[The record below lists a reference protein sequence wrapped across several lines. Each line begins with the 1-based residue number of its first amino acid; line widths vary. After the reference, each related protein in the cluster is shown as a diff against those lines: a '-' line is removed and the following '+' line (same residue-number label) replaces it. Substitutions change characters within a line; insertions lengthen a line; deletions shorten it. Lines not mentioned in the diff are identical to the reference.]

1 LIAPALLAAQEPPK
15 QEPAAPAPAKETP
28 TEQTE
33 TVEAPGEREGA
44 AKPDL
49 AAVVRGIVERTN
61 AFRKEQRREPVQTDE
76 KLAEAASDFAR
87 YMAKTD
93 RYGHKADDR
102 TPADRVAAAG
112 YDPCVVEENIAY
124 RFRETG
130 FTTDD
135 LAEGFVVG
143 WEQSPPHRRN
153 MLDRSVTVTG
163 AGVAQS
169 EKTGVYYAVQLFG
182 RPKSA
187 AIGFEVTNQSELT
200 VAYRVG
206 DRTFQLPPRVTRTHE
221 ECRPATVRF
230 LPDDP
235 GLRASHPSGTVARF
249 TPKGGERMTVV
260 PADKGYRVEIAR
272 REPPAENAA
281 QGSEP
286 IPQPRSK

>member
-1 LIAPALLAAQEPPK
+1 MPKLAGPFFIAALAATASLVAQEPPK

-28 TEQTE
+28 TEETE
-33 TVEAPGEREGA
+33 MVEAPGEREGA

-61 AFRKEQRREPVQTDE
+61 AFRKEQRREPVQADE
-76 KLAEAASDFAR
+76 KLAKAAADFAR

-102 TPADRVAAAG
+102 TPANRVAAAG
-112 YDPCVVEENIAY
+112 YDLCVVEENIAY

-143 WEQSPPHRRN
+143 WEESPPHRRN
-153 MLDRSVTVTG
+153 MLDRSVTATG
-163 AGVAQS
+163 VGVAQS

-187 AIGFEVTNQSELT
+187 AVAFEVINESELT
-200 VAYRVG
+200 VAYQVG
-206 DRTFQLPPRVTRTHE
+206 DQTYKLPPRVIRKHE

-230 LPDDP
+230 LPDEPD
-235 GLRASHPSGTVARF
+235 LRASHPSAAVARF
-249 TPKGGERMTVV
+249 TPKGGERLTIV
-260 PADKGYRVEIAR
+260 PADKGYRVEVGR
-272 REPPAENAA
+272 RE
-281 QGSEP
+281 
-286 IPQPRSK
+286 